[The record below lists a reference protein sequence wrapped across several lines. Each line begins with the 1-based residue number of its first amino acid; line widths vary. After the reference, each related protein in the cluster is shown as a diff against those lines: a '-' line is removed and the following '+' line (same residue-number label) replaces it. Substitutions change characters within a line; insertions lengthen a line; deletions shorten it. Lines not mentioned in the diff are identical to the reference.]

1 MRTAFDDLAV
11 FHHQY
16 EICMSDG
23 GETVRY
29 RENRAILHEIRK
41 RILHKTFRNRIKRT
55 RGLVKD
61 KDRRIAQYCAGNRYA
76 LTFTTR

>member
-1 MRTAFDDLAV
+1 MLHIAQTTINAIDGVQFVMRTAFDDFAM

-16 EICMSDG
+16 EICMADC

-29 RENRAILHEIRK
+29 RENRAILHEIGK

-55 RGLVKD
+55 RGLIKD
-61 KDRRIAQYCAGNRYA
+61 
-76 LTFTTR
+76 